1 MSGSS
6 SSRRGHAVSVAP
18 TPPDAVLSDSIADLL
33 VAGVVVELDVDEAEA
48 LGAFEE
54 NAVNEADAWDANAD
68 LDPDE
73 AVMAGDYADQVAA
86 SIIAQVRRGTAPWQ
100 KPWTPAQRF
109 MPYNPTTGND
119 YRGMNAVWLM
129 SRAELHGYVDARWM
143 TSRQAENQ
151 NAQVREGE
159 KGTAIQFWKWR
170 GVEPVRNSDGKP
182 VLDEDGEQVRRVVLY
197 EQPRLWSVVVFNAT
211 QIDGLPPTL
220 PPPALAEWERHE
232 GAGTI
237 LAHSDAAIRHVSD
250 DRTFY
255 RLAEDAITL
264 PGRGRFPSED
274 SYFAAALHALGRWTG
289 HPSRL
294 NRDLTH
300 PFGSEGDAREELR
313 AGIASLMLG
322 EQLGIGHHPGHHVA
336 YVGSWIRVLERDPRE
351 IFRAAAAAER
361 IAVCIRAFEIEPE
374 LQSDQAR
381 EAGSFQASDTS
392 AAVSGPDDLATAA
405 PAATEVRAPI
415 LIRED
420 HPAMTTSD
428 DRTYLA
434 VPYDE
439 KDDAKA
445 LGAKWDR
452 QAKAWYVPAGVD
464 DDAFSAWLPAR
475 GQVLIAVDAD
485 PREEFAPALR
495 ESGLRIE
502 GPPEMD
508 GAMHRVFVDGDQ
520 GRERSGAYVAHLD
533 GRPAGFIQNF
543 RTGQRTNWKASSRA
557 APLDAQ
563 DRAQMAA
570 EAAQKRQERAAERER
585 MYERT
590 AQEVDAIWT
599 VATPT
604 QAHPYL
610 TEKGVASHGLR
621 QDAVGRLLV
630 PLFDA
635 DGKLWSFQRIGPDG
649 FKQFYE
655 GGRVEGGHYIVGDLQ
670 RPGPVLIAE
679 GYATAATLHELSSKV
694 TIAAFNAGNLVH
706 VAETYRRLYPD
717 RAIYIAGDNDHRR
730 EAQGKPNVGREKAEQ
745 AAAAIDGFALLPN
758 FAEDDLGSDWNDLV
772 RSQGVDAARQ
782 RLGVAMAIATRERIV
797 RDMSTVQNRELN
809 AGQGVA
815 IASALDR
822 SQTAEIDLEW

>member
-1 MSGSS
+1 MSGSN
-6 SSRRGHAVSVAP
+6 SSRRSQAVSVAP
-18 TPPDAVLSDSIADLL
+18 MPPDAVLSDSIADML
-33 VAGVVVELDVDEAEA
+33 VAGVVVELDAGEAEA

-54 NAVNEADAWDANAD
+54 TAVTEADAWDANAD
-68 LDPDE
+68 LEPDE
-73 AVMAGDYADQVAA
+73 AVMAGDYADQLAG
-86 SIIAQVRRGTAPWQ
+86 SIIEQIKQGTAPWQ
-100 KPWTPAQRF
+100 KVWTPGQRF
-109 MPYNPTTGND
+109 MPHNPATGNE

-129 SRAELHGYVDARWM
+129 SRAERHGYMDARWM
-143 TSRQAENQ
+143 TKRQAESQ

-170 GVEPVRNSDGKP
+170 GVAPVRDSNGKP
-182 VLDEDGEQVRRVVLY
+182 VLDEDGEQVRRVVRY
-197 EQPRLWSVVVFNAT
+197 EQPRVWSVVVFNAM
-211 QIDGLPPTL
+211 QIDRLPPA
-220 PPPALAEWERHE
+220 PVSPVLAWERHE
-232 GAGTI
+232 GAGAI
-237 LAHSDAAIRHVSD
+237 LAHSGAAIRHVSGH
-250 DRTFY
+250 RTFY

-264 PGRGRFPSED
+264 SERGQFPSED
-274 SYFAAALHALGRWTG
+274 SYFAAALHVLGRWTG

-300 PFGSEGDAREELR
+300 PIGSEGDAREELR
-313 AGIASLMLG
+313 AGIASLILG

-336 YVGSWIRVLERDPRE
+336 YVGSWTRVLERDPRE
-351 IFRAAAAAER
+351 IFRAAADAER
-361 IAVCIRAFEIEPE
+361 IAVCIRAFEIEQE

-381 EAGSFQASDTS
+381 EAGGFQSSDTS
-392 AAVSGPDDLATAA
+392 AAVSGPDDLAATP
-405 PAATEVRAPI
+405 PAATEVRAPT

-445 LGAKWDR
+445 FGAKWDR
-452 QAKAWYVPAGVD
+452 QAKAWYVPAGVEI
-464 DDAFSAWLPAR
+464 DAFSAWLPAR
-475 GQVLIAVDAD
+475 GQVHIAVDAD
-485 PREEFAPALR
+485 PREEFALALR

-508 GAMHRVFVDGDQ
+508 GAMHRVSVDGDQ

-543 RTGQRTNWKASSRA
+543 RTGQRTNWKASTLA

-570 EAAQKRQERAAERER
+570 EAAQKRQERAAARER

-610 TEKGVASHGLR
+610 AEKGVASHGLR

-630 PLFDA
+630 PLCDA

-655 GGRVEGGHYIVGDLQ
+655 GGRVEGGHYVVGDLQ
-670 RPGPVLIAE
+670 RSGPVLIAE
-679 GYATAATLHELSSKV
+679 GYATAATLHELSGKA

-706 VAETYRRLYPD
+706 VAEAYRRIYPD

-730 EAQGKPNVGREKAEQ
+730 EAQGKPNVGREKAEH

-758 FAEDDLGSDWNDLV
+758 FAEDDLGSDWNDIV

-782 RLGVAMAIATRERIV
+782 QLAVAMAIAEREGIV
-797 RDMSTVQNRELN
+797 RDMSAVRDRELN
-809 AGQGVA
+809 AGEAVA
-815 IASALDR
+815 FASALDR
-822 SQTAEIDLEW
+822 SQAAEIDLEW

>member
-6 SSRRGHAVSVAP
+6 SSRRGQAESVAP

-33 VAGVVVELDVDEAEA
+33 VAGVVVELNAGEAEA
-48 LGAFEE
+48 RGAFEE
-54 NAVNEADAWDANAD
+54 TAVNEADAWDANAD
-68 LDPDE
+68 LEPDE
-73 AVMAGDYADQVAA
+73 AVMASDYAHQVAA
-86 SIIAQVRRGTAPWQ
+86 SIIEQVKQGSAPWQ
-100 KPWTPAQRF
+100 KPWTPGQQF

-143 TSRQAENQ
+143 TYRQAESQ

-159 KGTAIQFWKWR
+159 KGTAIQCWKWR
-170 GVEPVRNSDGKP
+170 GVESVRDSGGKP
-182 VLDEDGEQVRRVVLY
+182 VLNEGGEQVHRVVRY
-197 EQPRLWSVVVFNAT
+197 EQPRVWSLVVFNAM
-211 QIDGLPPTL
+211 QIDGLPPEPA
-220 PPPALAEWERHE
+220 PPLVAEWERHE
-232 GAGTI
+232 SADAI
-237 LAHSDAAIRHVSD
+237 LAHSGAAIRHVSG
-250 DRTFY
+250 DRMFY
-255 RLAEDAITL
+255 RLVEDEITL
-264 PGRGRFPSED
+264 PGRGQFPSED
-274 SYFAAALHALGRWTG
+274 SYFAATLHGLGRWTG

-322 EQLGIGHHPGHHVA
+322 EQLGVGHHPGHHVA

-351 IFRAAAAAER
+351 IFRAAADAER
-361 IAVCIRAFEIEPE
+361 IAGCLRAFEIEQE
-374 LQSDQAR
+374 LQSDQAW
-381 EAGSFQASDTS
+381 EAGDFQASDTS
-392 AAVSGPDDLATAA
+392 AAMSGPDDFATEA
-405 PAATEVRAPI
+405 PAATEVRAPT

-452 QAKAWYVPAGVD
+452 QARAWYVPAGVEID
-464 DDAFSAWLPAR
+464 TFSAWLPAH
-475 GQVLIAVDAD
+475 GQVHIAVDAD
-485 PREEFAPALR
+485 PREEFALALR
-495 ESGLRIE
+495 ESGLRID

-508 GAMHRVFVDGDQ
+508 GAMHRVSVDGDK

-543 RTGQRTNWKASSRA
+543 RTGQRMNWKASSRA

-570 EAAQKRQERAAERER
+570 EAAQKRQERAAARER

-610 TEKGVASHGLR
+610 AEKGVASHGLR

-630 PLFDA
+630 PLYDA

-655 GGRVEGGHYIVGDLQ
+655 GGRVEGGHYVVGDLQ
-670 RPGPVLIAE
+670 REGPVLIAE
-679 GYATAATLHELSSKV
+679 GYATAATLYELSGL
-694 TIAAFNAGNLVH
+694 TAIAAFNAGNLVH

-717 RAIYIAGDNDHRR
+717 RAIYIASDNDHRR

-782 RLGVAMAIATRERIV
+782 QLVVAMAIAERERIV

-809 AGQGVA
+809 PGQAVA

>member
-1 MSGSS
+1 MSGSN
-6 SSRRGHAVSVAP
+6 SSRRSQAVSVAP
-18 TPPDAVLSDSIADLL
+18 MPPDAVLSDSIADML
-33 VAGVVVELDVDEAEA
+33 VAGVVVELDAGEAEA

-54 NAVNEADAWDANAD
+54 TAVTEADAWDANAD
-68 LDPDE
+68 LEPDE
-73 AVMAGDYADQVAA
+73 AVMAGDYADQLAG
-86 SIIAQVRRGTAPWQ
+86 SIIEQIKQGTAPWQ
-100 KPWTPAQRF
+100 KVWTPGQRF
-109 MPYNPTTGND
+109 MPHNPATGNE

-129 SRAELHGYVDARWM
+129 SRAERHGYMDARWM
-143 TSRQAENQ
+143 TKRQAESQ

-170 GVEPVRNSDGKP
+170 GVAPVRDSNGKP
-182 VLDEDGEQVRRVVLY
+182 VLDEDGEQVRRVVRY
-197 EQPRLWSVVVFNAT
+197 EQPRVWSVVVFNAM
-211 QIDGLPPTL
+211 QIDRLPPA
-220 PPPALAEWERHE
+220 PVSPVLAWERHE
-232 GAGTI
+232 GAGAI
-237 LAHSDAAIRHVSD
+237 LAHSGAAIRHVSGH
-250 DRTFY
+250 RTFY

-264 PGRGRFPSED
+264 SERGQFPSED
-274 SYFAAALHALGRWTG
+274 SYFAAALHVLGRWTG

-300 PFGSEGDAREELR
+300 PIGSEGDAREELR
-313 AGIASLMLG
+313 AGIASLILG

-336 YVGSWIRVLERDPRE
+336 YVGSWTRVLERDPRE
-351 IFRAAAAAER
+351 IFRAPADAER
-361 IAVCIRAFEIEPE
+361 IAVCIRAFEIEQE

-381 EAGSFQASDTS
+381 EAGGFQSSDTS
-392 AAVSGPDDLATAA
+392 AAVSGPDDLAATP
-405 PAATEVRAPI
+405 PAATEVRAPT

-445 LGAKWDR
+445 FGAKWDR
-452 QAKAWYVPAGVD
+452 QAKAWYVPAGVEI
-464 DDAFSAWLPAR
+464 DAFSAWLPAR
-475 GQVLIAVDAD
+475 GQVHIAVDAD
-485 PREEFAPALR
+485 PREEFALALR

-508 GAMHRVFVDGDQ
+508 GAMHRVSVDGDQ

-543 RTGQRTNWKASSRA
+543 RTGQRTNWKASTLA

-570 EAAQKRQERAAERER
+570 EAAQKRQERAAARER

-610 TEKGVASHGLR
+610 AEKGVASHGLR

-630 PLFDA
+630 PLCDA

-655 GGRVEGGHYIVGDLQ
+655 GGRVEGGHYVVGDLQ
-670 RPGPVLIAE
+670 RSGPVLIAE
-679 GYATAATLHELSSKV
+679 GYATAATLHELCGKA

-706 VAETYRRLYPD
+706 VAEAYRRIYPD

-730 EAQGKPNVGREKAEQ
+730 EAQGKPNVGREKAEH

-758 FAEDDLGSDWNDLV
+758 FAEDDLGSDWNDIV

-782 RLGVAMAIATRERIV
+782 QLAVAMAIAEREGIV
-797 RDMSTVQNRELN
+797 RDMSAVRDRELN
-809 AGQGVA
+809 VGEAVA
-815 IASALDR
+815 FASALDR
-822 SQTAEIDLEW
+822 SQAAEIDLEW